1 MPLREFLSLG
11 WKSSFPTPLS
21 LVFVVG
27 KVLRKL
33 VDVPLLGKRLP
44 VQTGVAPPVHPAS
57 FILTALGVSPAF
69 CTEVIASTM
78 LLLGSPTDWVAG
90 TAIPPT
96 NPIKERKPSYPP
108 KKKSLSFLI
117 GPPTTAP
124 NCSNC
129 AGVSAQ
135 DPLTT
140 IAQPEM
146 GLATLK

>member
-1 MPLREFLSLG
+1 M
-11 WKSSFPTPLS
+11 
-21 LVFVVG
+21 VG

-33 VDVPLLGKRLP
+33 LDVPLFGKRLP
-44 VQTGVAPPVHPAS
+44 VHVGVAPPVHPAS
-57 FILTALGVSPAF
+57 FMLTGLSGIEPA
-69 CTEVIASTM
+69 CKAEIASTM
-78 LLLGSPTDWVAG
+78 LLLGSPTEAVAG
-90 TAIPPT
+90 TAMPPT
-96 NPIKERKPSYPP
+96 NPMKERKPSYPP

-129 AGVSAQ
+129 AGVCSQ

-146 GLATLK
+146 GFATLKTFRASQF